1 MIFTNDKA
9 IYIQMADRLCDE
21 ILSGVYKDDD
31 RIPSVREYAVLL
43 EVNTNTAVKAYEQL
57 AREEIIYNKRGLG
70 YFVTPGAK
78 KQILKARKQEFMKE
92 RLPELFRQMNL
103 LDITID
109 DVAEAYKKRCRS
121 LQKTYRMLKFSHTSI
136 HSSQMYAVHP
146 IYLEGNATFRTFAAS
161 NE

>member
-1 MIFTNDKA
+1 MTFSNDKA

-21 ILSGVYKDDD
+21 ILSGRYKDDD

-78 KQILKARKQEFMKE
+78 KQILDERRRDFMDHK
-92 RLPELFRQMNL
+92 LPELFRQMKLLGIKKVEIRNL
-103 LDITID
+103 LDHF
-109 DVAEAYKKRCRS
+109 DV
-121 LQKTYRMLKFSHTSI
+121 
-136 HSSQMYAVHP
+136 
-146 IYLEGNATFRTFAAS
+146 
-161 NE
+161 